1 LKSKK
6 LNIAILTGG
15 NVAERGVSLKSAE
28 TIYKYLNKDRYNTYV
43 IELNGKTFTEQASKE
58 KLDLNDF
65 SFSKGTQKIT
75 FDLVF
80 LILHGH
86 PAEDGSILGYFEL
99 LGIPCTGCDHFVGA
113 LTFNKQLTKDFLRP
127 FGVPMADSRL
137 IRRKE
142 EINFEDIKSMGF
154 PLFVKPNK
162 NGSSY
167 GVTKVLDDSCIAS
180 SIQKSFNFDD
190 EVIIEQFMEGAEF
203 SNGAFREGKEV
214 IVLPI
219 TEIRSENDFFDYKAK
234 YEEESQEITPAEIS
248 ETLKNQCQAL
258 TKKIY
263 ELLDCKG
270 MVRIDY
276 ILVNGTFHLLEVN
289 TIPGMSEQSIIPQQ
303 VLASG
308 RTMTA
313 FLDAIVDEAIA
324 D

>member
-1 LKSKK
+1 
-6 LNIAILTGG
+6 
-15 NVAERGVSLKSAE
+15 
-28 TIYKYLNKDRYNTYV
+28 
-43 IELNGKTFTEQASKE
+43 
-58 KLDLNDF
+58 
-65 SFSKGTQKIT
+65 
-75 FDLVF
+75 
-80 LILHGH
+80 
-86 PAEDGSILGYFEL
+86 
-99 LGIPCTGCDHFVGA
+99 
-113 LTFNKQLTKDFLRP
+113 
-127 FGVPMADSRL
+127 
-137 IRRKE
+137 
-142 EINFEDIKSMGF
+142 MGF